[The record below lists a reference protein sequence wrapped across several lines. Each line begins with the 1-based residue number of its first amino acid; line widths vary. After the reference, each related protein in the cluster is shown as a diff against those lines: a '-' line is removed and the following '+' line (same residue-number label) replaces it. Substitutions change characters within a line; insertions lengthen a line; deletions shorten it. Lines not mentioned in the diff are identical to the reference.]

1 MKATLLP
8 LATLALAITLAT
20 THSPAATSPTA
31 TTAATPTATA
41 FHCQVPCG
49 IFADKMRIDM
59 LMEDCATIEKAMT
72 MIETIEG
79 AEGLNRNQMV
89 RWIMTKEEH
98 AAGIQETVASYWLA
112 QRINAP
118 ADRTDAAAMTKYY
131 TQLELMHGITVSAM
145 KSKQTIDSSHLARI
159 RDLAKQFSATY
170 FSEEDQK
177 HLAEHTFGE

>member
-20 THSPAATSPTA
+20 THSPAATPAATATLA
-31 TTAATPTATA
+31 TTAPIAY
-41 FHCQVPCG
+41 HCQVPCG
-49 IFADKMRIDM
+49 IYGDKMRIDM
-59 LMEDCATIEKAMT
+59 LMEEAATITKSMQL
-72 MIETIEG
+72 IEAIEG
-79 AEGLNRNQMV
+79 AEGFNRNQMV

-98 AAGIQETVASYWLA
+98 AASIQETVASYWLA
-112 QRINAP
+112 QRVKAP
-118 ADRTDAAAMTKYY
+118 KDRADTDGMAKYHN
-131 TQLELMHGITVSAM
+131 QLELMHGITVSAM
-145 KSKQTIDSSHLARI
+145 KCKQTVEPSHVDHI